1 MNNKYIGSI
10 ILEASPEVDPK
21 ETTTIVTT
29 TGMNNHIVAETI
41 LIDCDAIN
49 RNKRAYAT
57 ADMKK
62 EIDGPRIKELLE
74 SGNLRGED
82 GHPISSDMIRQQS
95 IDPKLCSVKYTKLWM
110 EDNLVKAHYHGTNNQ
125 YGEALNKDLKDGD
138 LPSFSL
144 RALGTIQNE
153 HGKAYVKNLRVITWD
168 RVIFP
173 SHKKAYT
180 LHTVQENVNLYEQY
194 TGKKFYEDDYY
205 NTIKTMNENG
215 LIINLNDKDA
225 KKIINTLQRENASI
239 DTIFETFEG
248 IADRIQ
254 VVGNKILLTT
264 AFGESIYIPYD
275 RYIDS
280 LIKEYVYS
288 L

>member
-153 HGKAYVKNLRVITWD
+153 HGKAY
-168 RVIFP
+168 
-173 SHKKAYT
+173 T